1 MDNDYDMDLA
11 GQSAAR
17 AAHVLPATVGDA
29 ACILMD
35 ADNGRVDH
43 LAVAS
48 WALADA
54 FMIRSQTPARR
65 QRTKRL

>member
-1 MDNDYDMDLA
+1 MDV
-11 GQSAAR
+11 SIIW
-17 AAHVLPATVGDA
+17 T
-29 ACILMD
+29 
-35 ADNGRVDH
+35 
-43 LAVAS
+43 VAS